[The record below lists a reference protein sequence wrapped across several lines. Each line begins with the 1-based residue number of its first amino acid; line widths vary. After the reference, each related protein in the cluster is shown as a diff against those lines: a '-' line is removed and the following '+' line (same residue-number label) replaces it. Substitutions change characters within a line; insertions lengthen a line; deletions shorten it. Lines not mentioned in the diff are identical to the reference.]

1 MSASPSTSDPSRLI
15 SLLISSGVVT
25 LISWVVGDL
34 LSVIVILPFSNAGET
49 IFLELM
55 SLIIILDNDKL
66 MTEPSVADELTLAGI
81 VSMTLSLPENIL
93 FVGE

>member
-1 MSASPSTSDPSRLI
+1 
-15 SLLISSGVVT
+15 
-25 LISWVVGDL
+25 
-34 LSVIVILPFSNAGET
+34 
-49 IFLELM
+49 M
-55 SLIIILDNDKL
+55 SLIIILDNDKF